1 MAGFRK
7 PKGSIT
13 EGVLLLERVIQAI
26 LAFLFD
32 KMTITDETHFGDLCS
47 PIMGCEDPLETHFGD
62 LGCCSFG
69 AKMRNTF
76 RGHLPPYPGM

>member
-47 PIMGCEDPLETHFGD
+47 PIMGCEDISQVKHI
-62 LGCCSFG
+62 LGTNF
-69 AKMRNTF
+69 T
-76 RGHLPPYPGM
+76 LP